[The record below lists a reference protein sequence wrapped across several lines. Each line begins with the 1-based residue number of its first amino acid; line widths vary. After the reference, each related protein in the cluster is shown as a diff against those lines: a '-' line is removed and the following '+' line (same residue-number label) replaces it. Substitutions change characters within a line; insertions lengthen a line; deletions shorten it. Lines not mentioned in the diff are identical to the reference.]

1 MAEKTLITK
10 EQRIV
15 LDLLAKEKGLAKQVY
30 LTGGTALAEFY
41 LHHRKSYDVDLFS
54 DVPVGLPEITRFIKT
69 VAKILKTQPA
79 AYEKV
84 HDRHGFLLQTKNGA
98 LKVEFV
104 HYQFPALQK
113 RWRTQGI
120 LVDSLKDIA
129 VNKLFATLDRNE
141 PKDLVDLFFI
151 LQEKFSMKGLLK
163 SVEKKFG
170 LKIQKVMLAELY
182 YRGTK
187 MDYNQTDLLRG
198 DVTEIKNFY
207 TRLLYKQ
214 SDSLFYKFK
223 K

>member
-1 MAEKTLITK
+1 MAQKTLITK
-10 EQRIV
+10 DQRTV
-15 LDLLAKEKGLAKQVY
+15 LDLLAKKKVLNQQLY

-54 DVPVGLPEITRFIKT
+54 DNPVNILAITRFVKT
-69 VAKILKTQPA
+69 IEKTLKTPPA

-84 HDRHGFLLQTKNGA
+84 HDRHGYLLQTKNGA

-120 LVDSLKDIA
+120 LIDSLKDIA
-129 VNKLFATLDRNE
+129 VNKLFATLDRKE

-151 LQEKFSMKGLLK
+151 LKEKFSMKGLLQG
-163 SVEKKFG
+163 VEKKFG

-187 MDYNQTDLLRG
+187 TTYDQAELLRG
-198 DVTEIKNFY
+198 DILEMKNFY
-207 TRLLYKQ
+207 TELLQKQ
-214 SDSLFYKFK
+214 GDSLFYKFK